1 MKIKLIVLFLV
12 LGIAWEMGSVSRVHA
27 SQEPTSE

>member
-12 LGIAWEMGSVSRVHA
+12 LGIAWEMGSVSRVHD